1 MDIDTTSGKGAHEK
15 ILHQFKRGGADILL
29 GTQMI
34 AKGLDFA
41 NVSLVGVIN
50 ADIGLTLPDF
60 RSAERIFQ
68 LMTQVAGRPGRIRSQ
83 GRVVIQTSLENH
95 YAIKH
100 ARTHN
105 YTGFYQQELAYR
117 KERGYPPFT
126 RLIKIGINAAE
137 KRQAIHKSAQIIKL
151 LKKRN
156 IESFNIIGPAPS
168 PLIRLNNKY
177 RWHIIIKIN
186 LNQDPTGKIT
196 RHELRKILWP
206 LFNTSGIREQVYI
219 DVDPVDMM

>member
-1 MDIDTTSGKGAHEK
+1 
-15 ILHQFKRGGADILL
+15 
-29 GTQMI
+29 MI
-34 AKGLDFA
+34 AKGLDFD

-60 RSAERIFQ
+60 RSAERVFQ
-68 LMTQVAGRPGRIRSQ
+68 LMTQVAGRPGRTKSQ
-83 GRVVIQTSLENH
+83 GRVVIQTCMENH

-100 ARTHN
+100 ARSHD
-105 YTGFYQQELAYR
+105 YKGFYQQESAYR
-117 KERGYPPFT
+117 KERDYPPFT
-126 RLIKIGINAAE
+126 RLIKIGINTTE
-137 KRQAIHKSAQIIKL
+137 KQQAIQKSTQIITI

-156 IESFNIIGPAPS
+156 KEFFTIIGPAPS

-186 LNQDPTGKIT
+186 LIQDPTGKYT
-196 RHELRKILWP
+196 RHELRKILWS
-206 LFNTSGIREQVYI
+206 LLNGSGMKDQVYI